1 MSVVTGESYMTTTA
15 REHLLPQAERIRWLP
30 VFIEFVI
37 AVKRVGG

>member
-1 MSVVTGESYMTTTA
+1 MVTGVSYMTTTA
-15 REHLLPQAERIRWLP
+15 REHLLPQAEGMRRLP